1 MKKTLYGIK
10 VNKSLIWDY
19 DFKEEQY
26 ETEGFFYWYLSRLLN
41 NGNSEDIKT
50 VPLNIIKNNL
60 LKLNLSKKV
69 KDFWQWFFEEEEQE
83 NK

>member
-26 ETEGFFYWYLSRLLN
+26 ETENFFYWYLARLLN

-69 KDFWQWFFEEEEQE
+69 KDFWQWFFEEEEK